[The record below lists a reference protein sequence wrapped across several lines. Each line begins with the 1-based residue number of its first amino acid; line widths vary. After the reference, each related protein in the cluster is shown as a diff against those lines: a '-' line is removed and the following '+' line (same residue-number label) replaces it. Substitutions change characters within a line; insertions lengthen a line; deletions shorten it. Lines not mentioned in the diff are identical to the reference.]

1 MGATWDELKGGAAR
15 PSDSV
20 RVCLRGDLAAAYT
33 AAERR
38 LADAAGA
45 DDDSMAGGVEAL
57 AIAEQMAV
65 LREEMAQHTFR
76 FTFRALPRRAY
87 RELVDA
93 HPPRPGHPEDGA
105 YGADM
110 DGFPPALI
118 AACCV
123 AITPAAEPE
132 PDVPADAPP
141 VLASA
146 DAAEMVDRLTDGQV
160 HALFAC
166 AWRLN
171 RSGVDLPKS
180 VSVSGLVARHAPRSR
195 PPEPGG

>member
-1 MGATWDELKGGAAR
+1 MTGWDDLKGGAAR
-15 PSDSV
+15 PTGSV
-20 RVCLRGDLAAAYT
+20 QMCLRGDLAAAYA

-38 LADAAGA
+38 LADAADQ
-45 DDDSMAGGVEAL
+45 DDDSMAGGTEAL
-57 AIAEQMAV
+57 AIAEQMAA
-65 LREEMAQHTFR
+65 LREQMAAHTYR
-76 FTFRALPRRAY
+76 FVFRALPRRRY

-110 DGFPPALI
+110 GAFPPALI

-123 AITPAAEPE
+123 AIAPAAEPE

-141 VLASA
+141 VLAA
-146 DAAEMVDRLTDGQV
+146 GDAAEMVDQLTDGQV

-166 AWRLN
+166 AFRLN
-171 RSGVDLPKS
+171 RSAVDLPKS
-180 VSVSGLVARHAPRSR
+180 VSVSELVARHAPRSK
-195 PPEPGG
+195 PPEPGV